1 MSRTN
6 RHIKTFATLAGLTV
20 VAVSLTGCNNA
31 GQGLLSGGAL
41 GAGAGAIIG
50 SLSGNAGTGA
60 AIGAV
65 AGGLG
70 GAVIG
75 DQNERRSYQSYQG
88 GPYYAAPAPAP
99 VYAGTTYYAYPTT
112 TVYTYRE
119 YYHRPYNYYECQ
131 PRGYR

>member
-1 MSRTN
+1 MFPVSKKSVRS
-6 RHIKTFATLAGLTV
+6 IAGLTV
-20 VAVSLTGCNNA
+20 VAASVALLGGCNNA

-75 DQNERRSYQSYQG
+75 DQNERRQYAGSYQG
-88 GPYYAAPAPAP
+88 GPYYSSPAP

-119 YYHRPYNYYECQ
+119 YYHVPHNYYECQ
-131 PRGYR
+131 PRGHR